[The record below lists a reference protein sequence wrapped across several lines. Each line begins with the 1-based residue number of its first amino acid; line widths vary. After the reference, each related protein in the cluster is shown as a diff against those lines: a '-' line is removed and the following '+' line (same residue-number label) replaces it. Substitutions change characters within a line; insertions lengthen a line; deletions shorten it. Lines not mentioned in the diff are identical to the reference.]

1 MLAQEVA
8 IVFPV
13 LDWYQ
18 SKCPSKLAMV
28 VENYMIDIRGTLIG
42 VYNADGGL
50 SGELSYVFGHL
61 IGLRSCSLCDI
72 SHSPIK
78 KKASFKE
85 LEQHLL
91 AEHGIIVRMVHLN
104 ERNERELKASEGR
117 EPCMLLE
124 YPDQSIS
131 MFLDATDLKA
141 LSGSVK
147 SLKKLI
153 ASRLDLYL

>member
-1 MLAQEVA
+1 MT
-8 IVFPV
+8 
-13 LDWYQ
+13 
-18 SKCPSKLAMV
+18 
-28 VENYMIDIRGTLIG
+28 NIRGTLIG
-42 VYNADGGL
+42 VYNADGGIV
-50 SGELSYVFGHL
+50 GELSYVFGHL
-61 IGLRSCSLCDI
+61 IGIGSCSLCDI

-78 KKASFKE
+78 KKTSFKE

-91 AEHGIIVRMVHLN
+91 EEHGIVVRMVHLN
-104 ERNERELKASEGR
+104 ERNEREQKASEGR

-141 LSGSVK
+141 LSGSVN

-153 ASRLDLYL
+153 TSRLDLYL